1 VNDST
6 SSAKAALTK
15 DMVPTWKQYLDKV
28 RASLYSLL
36 EVLVSLMVEEREE
49 LPNDEIWWDKDNSAV
64 TSILHECSKRKKDSH
79 STEPDFTP
87 DSSIG
92 QTIGPILEGIPES
105 GSDSDRISDQV
116 GPSANAP
123 AEPDLF
129 GGGPVPSSAEKAGD
143 RHAEVG
149 MTCQSDEDT
158 EETPTSVEMEFDVTV
173 PKRIVP
179 FTFDIDSI
187 GHHGSG
193 NYTLPP
199 ADTVWYEQRFD
210 PKMSE
215 FTEHGTHDGGGP
227 NTWPSLF
234 FQNSPPSSPPSLI
247 SDLGSSGSFERESQ
261 GSVVNIVVSQYIAS
275 GRCYDVYRGVA
286 ELQYEGYLDTVKV
299 PIVAKYLD
307 GEAEMP
313 KAPGYDLYD
322 DDERVVHVS
331 SRSTRRTSNEFTDR
345 ASRLRTSLYSTS
357 GNVMC
362 FKF

>member
-1 VNDST
+1 
-6 SSAKAALTK
+6 
-15 DMVPTWKQYLDKV
+15 
-28 RASLYSLL
+28 
-36 EVLVSLMVEEREE
+36 
-49 LPNDEIWWDKDNSAV
+49 
-64 TSILHECSKRKKDSH
+64 
-79 STEPDFTP
+79 
-87 DSSIG
+87 
-92 QTIGPILEGIPES
+92 
-105 GSDSDRISDQV
+105 
-116 GPSANAP
+116 
-123 AEPDLF
+123 
-129 GGGPVPSSAEKAGD
+129 
-143 RHAEVG
+143 
-149 MTCQSDEDT
+149 
-158 EETPTSVEMEFDVTV
+158 
-173 PKRIVP
+173 
-179 FTFDIDSI
+179 
-187 GHHGSG
+187 
-193 NYTLPP
+193 LPP

-331 SRSTRRTSNEFTDR
+331 SRSTRRTSNKFTDR
-345 ASRLRTSLYSTS
+345 ASRLRTSPYSTS

-362 FKF
+362 FKFWGTPMQFHSFTESLKTQKLARGNIMAENVGWWWKTAAYRQTCPIPTFSTYDT